1 MSRNKLRRPSALTL
15 LALLV
20 ASPLLAAQPRS
31 RQEPTKLAPAAS
43 TVWSVL
49 VEMALGVVGLPVP
62 PAADA
67 QPQGDA
73 GPTMDPLGR

>member
-1 MSRNKLRRPSALTL
+1 MSRNMLRRPSALVL

-20 ASPLLAAQPRS
+20 SSPLLAAQPRS
-31 RQEPTKLAPAAS
+31 RTEPTKPATAAGS
-43 TVWSVL
+43 IWSVL

-62 PAADA
+62 TAADA